1 MGKKAALALARSAS
15 RAALAAARAT
25 TAGSLA
31 EPVAQDA
38 LNKTIAVVRYLETM
52 PDSSSSEGGHD
63 RPKVKK
69 VKKVSSSSKDGHFLR
84 PEVETKARPKVKAN
98 PEVEAKARPKVK
110 RGAVSGE

>member
-52 PDSSSSEGGHD
+52 PDSSRTSPLPGLMK
-63 RPKVKK
+63 PKPA
-69 VKKVSSSSKDGHFLR
+69 SI
-84 PEVETKARPKVKAN
+84 A
-98 PEVEAKARPKVK
+98 AKPIWK
-110 RGAVSGE
+110 